1 MLPEHAVPAVEWKDA
16 VRKPEAFRGK
26 RGPMKQTAWLV
37 QRAALAVVLMVSFYA
52 LALGIAAALLLIP
65 YEAYTN
71 DVRLPIKI
79 TLVCVALA
87 GTIIWAVLPRFD
99 RFVPPGPQLSAV
111 DSPQLFEVLN
121 GVASST
127 GQAMPAHVYLVND
140 VNAFVT
146 QRGGI
151 MGFGSRRVM
160 GIGLPLMQALTV
172 QEFKAVLAH
181 EFGHYHAGDVSIGP
195 WIYKTRAAIGRTIH
209 QLGDG
214 YVQKI
219 FIAYGNLFLRVSHAV
234 SRRQEF
240 IADEVA
246 ARAAGAGAMA
256 SALRKVHGAAV
267 AFHRYWGAEVSP
279 VLNSGYLPPL
289 ASGFAKFVQVE
300 SVSANVARSIEAEEA
315 EGQSD
320 PYDTHPPLGERVAA
334 LKSQPQGSNGD
345 ARPAASLLGDPQR
358 WERRLLAASINE
370 DWARSLKP
378 VAWDKV
384 IETVY
389 VPMWRQ
395 GLSENA
401 RILSGI
407 TLTRLPFAGRFTP
420 TGGVLGESEETA
432 LNQLHIV
439 NMAVSLALLDAG
451 WTVSTSPGEEIVF
464 RREGCEV
471 RPFAELMG
479 VAMGKVTPD
488 QWAVRCVELGID
500 GVVLGGV
507 AKV

>member
-1 MLPEHAVPAVEWKDA
+1 
-16 VRKPEAFRGK
+16 
-26 RGPMKQTAWLV
+26 MKQTAWLV
-37 QRAALAVVLMVSFYA
+37 QRAALAIVLMVSFYV
-52 LALGIAAALLLIP
+52 LALGIAAALLWIP
-65 YEAYTN
+65 YEAYAN
-71 DVRLPIKI
+71 NVRLPVKLA
-79 TLVCVALA
+79 LVCVALA
-87 GTIIWAVLPRFD
+87 GTIIWAVLPRID

-111 DSPQLFEVLN
+111 DSPQLFDVLT

-127 GQAMPAHVYLVND
+127 EQAMPAHVYLVND

-146 QRGGI
+146 QRGGV

-172 QEFKAVLAH
+172 QELKAVLAH
-181 EFGHYHAGDVSIGP
+181 EFGHYHAGDVRIGP
-195 WIYKTRAAIGRTIH
+195 WIYKTRAAIGRTIQ

-214 YVQKI
+214 YLQKI
-219 FIAYGNLFLRVSHAV
+219 FVAYGNLFLRVTHAV

-279 VLNSGYLPPL
+279 VLSSGYLPPL

-300 SVSANVARSIEAEEA
+300 SVSANVARSIETEEA
-315 EGQSD
+315 EGESS
-320 PYDTHPPLGERVAA
+320 PYDTHPPLRERVAA
-334 LKSQPQGSNGD
+334 LKSQPQGTQGD
-345 ARPAASLLGDPQR
+345 IRAAVSLLGDPQR

-378 VAWDKV
+378 LSWDKV
-384 IETVY
+384 VDTVY

-395 GLSENA
+395 GVKEHA
-401 RILSGI
+401 RL
-407 TLTRLPFAGRFTP
+407 LTGTTVTHLPFAGRFSP
-420 TGGVLGESEETA
+420 SNGILGEADEMA
-432 LNQLHIV
+432 LNQLHVV
-439 NMAVSLALLDAG
+439 NMALSLALLGAG
-451 WTVSTSPGEEIVF
+451 WSVSTSPGEEIVF
-464 RREGCEV
+464 RRDAHEI

-479 VAMGKVTPD
+479 VATGKVTPE
-488 QWAVRCVELGID
+488 QWAARCGELRID
-500 GVVLGGV
+500 SVPLTS
-507 AKV
+507 AA